1 MISPAPGQGFWP
13 GVRLAFAY
21 CVSFRRLDPSVQKCR
36 TAVCRY
42 YRLGWPASQKLQS
55 SLRLCGTTSASTG
68 AAIASH
74 RHGRAWPGHPRL
86 SLLQVRPL
94 RPAPHLPPD
103 PPPPPRAPPAVVR
116 SALHP
121 APVMSHRPHSPR
133 GDVSWLVVG
142 HVVGMATYRV
152 TPSADRVGFDV
163 AVVGVG
169 GFVQTTLGFTSE
181 AAANAWVNQ
190 AMRLTKP
197 WPTSRTFGRPKDQ

>member
-1 MISPAPGQGFWP
+1 MQNG
-13 GVRLAFAY
+13 RLPVLSAWA
-21 CVSFRRLDPSVQKCR
+21 
-36 TAVCRY
+36 
-42 YRLGWPASQKLQS
+42 ASQS
-55 SLRLCGTTSASTG
+55 EAPTPLRLCGTTSASTG
-68 AAIASH
+68 AMIASH

-86 SLLQVRPL
+86 SLLQVRASAPGAP
-94 RPAPHLPPD
+94 PAPRSA
-103 PPPPPRAPPAVVR
+103 PPPRAPPAVVR

-121 APVMSHRPHSPR
+121 APVMSHRPPSPR

-169 GFVQTTLGFTSE
+169 GFVQTTLGFASE

-197 WPTSRTFGRPKDQ
+197 WVTSRTFGRPKDD